1 MTIRLSTG
9 LVNKMLDGDVGG
21 GLKGAFTSGYMAI
34 FAGTQPSDADTGSGS
49 TTLLGTVTKNDDGT
63 TVITFAAAA
72 AGVSSKTVA
81 EVWRF
86 HGLAAGTA
94 GWFRMYVTGEAVTGD
109 STAFAR
115 LDGSIGTAGADLN
128 ISNTNIIL
136 NAVTT
141 VDSFTV
147 TLPKA

>member
-9 LVNKMLDGDVGG
+9 LVNKMLDGGVGG

-34 FAGTQPSDADTGSGS
+34 FAGTQPSDADTGAGS
-49 TTLLGTVTKNDDGT
+49 ATQLGKVTKNDDGT
-63 TVITFAAAA
+63 TVITFDAAVL
-72 AGVSSKTVA
+72 GVSSKAVA
-81 EVWRF
+81 ETWRF

-94 GWFRMYVTGEAVTGD
+94 GWFRMYVSGDTITAD
-109 STAFAR
+109 STSAAR
-115 LDGSIGTAGADLN
+115 FDGSIGTAGADLN
-128 ISNTNIIL
+128 ISNTNIIFS
-136 NAVTT
+136 AVTT

>member
-9 LVNKMLDGDVGG
+9 LVNKMLDGGAGG

-34 FAGTQPSDADTGSGS
+34 YAGTQPSDADTGAGS
-49 TTLLGTVTKNDDGT
+49 ATQLGKVTKNDDGT
-63 TVITFAAAA
+63 TVITFDAAVLGVASKAAAE
-72 AGVSSKTVA
+72 T
-81 EVWRF
+81 WRF

-94 GWFRMYVTGEAVTGD
+94 GWFRMYVSGDTITTD
-109 STAFAR
+109 STSAAR
-115 LDGSIGTAGADLN
+115 FDGSIGTAGADLN